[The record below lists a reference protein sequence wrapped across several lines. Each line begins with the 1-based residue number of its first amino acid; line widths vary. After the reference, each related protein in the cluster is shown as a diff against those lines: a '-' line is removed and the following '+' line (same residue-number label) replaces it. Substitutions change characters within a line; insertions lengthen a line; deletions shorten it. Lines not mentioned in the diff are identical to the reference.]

1 MRTSFPPPRCGRL
14 VTGLFLAAA
23 TLPAQAPKRPMTFLD
38 MQQMRQTGGYA
49 LSPDGK
55 WLLYTLSVPDWKAA
69 KRYTDIWLV
78 STERGVGSARQLTFT
93 RDRNE
98 TSPRWAPG
106 GGFFVFASDRGAPAD
121 QQTAQLYLMRP
132 DGGEARKLT
141 DAKDGVGAFA
151 FTRDGKWLVYSAG
164 KSDEQ
169 QVWGLP
175 AAELGA
181 TDLPGPVQLTRHAT
195 PVTDWQLSRDGALLF
210 FRARDSVDK
219 DEKLR
224 MEKKFDVRIRNQD
237 QPLQHLWLLDLA
249 TRGER
254 RLTSG
259 TEYSVGGVVVSPDG
273 KWVGFRGSP
282 NDRYKRTVTEASDYD
297 DLYLLDV
304 ATCRVERLTNNA
316 EIGESNL
323 SFSPDGAMIAFSAEN
338 DFVFARDP
346 KIYVRPTAQ
355 AGGSWRKL
363 GETYDGGLSVDWW
376 SRDGKTI
383 YFGDGV
389 RATYQVLALDLA
401 SNTVKPVVAEQAAVF
416 ASRDED
422 TGMILLTYSDPATPS
437 SLFLARSEAELG
449 DRAKWVRLTDP
460 NPQVAGFA
468 LGQAEEITW
477 KSKDGRTVGGVLLKP
492 VGYAP
497 GRRYPLIVQIHGGP
511 AGADVLS
518 FNGGYGSQ
526 VYAGAGYAV
535 LMPNYRGSTNYG
547 ERHRTEVAGD
557 YFTKGY
563 DDIMTG
569 VDHLVAQGLAHADSM
584 GVMGW
589 SAGGHYSDWILT
601 HTARFK
607 AISTGAGTA
616 NWISMYAQSDVQ
628 RVRQWYLGGKLPYD
642 DFEGYLRQSPIKY
655 IHNAKT
661 PTLIHVVDGDPRV
674 PRPQSE
680 ELHMALKKLGVPTE
694 LFVYPGQS
702 HGIPDPHNQY
712 LKAYVEMQW
721 FEHWIRGKKG
731 WFEWRDLL
739 KTVADSADSAKGRN

>member
-1 MRTSFPPPRCGRL
+1 MVRTAL
-14 VTGLFLAAA
+14 LLAALA
-23 TLPAQAPKRPMTFLD
+23 PALAAQVPKRPMSFLD
-38 MQQMRQTGGYA
+38 MQQMRQGGGYA

-55 WLLYTLSVPDWKAA
+55 WLLYTLSVPDWKQA
-69 KRYTDIWLV
+69 KRYTDIWIV
-78 STERGVGSARQLTFT
+78 STTEGVASARQLTFT
-93 RDRNE
+93 RDKNE
-98 TSPRWAPG
+98 TNPRWARDG
-106 GGFFVFASDRGAPAD
+106 KSFVFASNRDAAASAAGAAQPAD
-121 QQTAQLYLMRP
+121 QLYLMRL
-132 DGGEARKLT
+132 DGGEARRIT
-141 DAKDGVGAFA
+141 DAKDGVGAFD

-169 QVWGLP
+169 QLWTLP
-175 AAELGA
+175 ADSIALGEA
-181 TDLPGPVQLTRHAT
+181 KPVQLTRHRT
-195 PVTDWQLSRDGALLF
+195 PVADWQLTRDGKALF

-237 QPLQHLWLLDLA
+237 QPLHHLWAIDLA
-249 TRGER
+249 TRQER
-254 RLTSG
+254 RLTGG
-259 TEYSVGGVVVSPDG
+259 TAYGVSGVVISSDG

-282 NDRYKRTVTEASDYD
+282 NDRYKRNVTEAGNYD

-304 ATCRVERLTNNA
+304 RTCRIERLTNNA

-323 SFSPDGAMIAFSAEN
+323 SFSPDGSMIAFSAEN
-338 DFVFARDP
+338 DFVFGRDA
-346 KIYVRPTAQ
+346 KVYLRATAQ
-355 AGGSWRKL
+355 AGAPWRKL
-363 GETYDGGLSVDWW
+363 GATYDGGLSVDWW

-389 RATYQVLALDLA
+389 RASFQVLALDLA
-401 SNTVKPVVAEQAAVF
+401 SNTVKPVVAEKAAVF

-422 TGMILLTYSDPATPS
+422 TGFLLVTYADPTAPS
-437 SLFLARSEAELG
+437 SLYLARSEVELG
-449 DRAKWVRLTDP
+449 DRSKWVRLTNP
-460 NPQVAGFA
+460 NPQADGFA
-468 LGQAEEITW
+468 LGRAEQITW
-477 KSKDGRTVGGVLLKP
+477 KSKDGRMGGGVLVTP
-492 VGYAP
+492 VGYTP
-497 GRRYPLIVQIHGGP
+497 GRKYPLIVQIHGGP
-511 AGADVLS
+511 AGADVLGW
-518 FNGGYGSQ
+518 NGGYGSQ

-547 ERHRTEVAGD
+547 ERHRIEVVGD

-563 DDIMTG
+563 DDIMSG
-569 VDHLVAQGLAHADSM
+569 VDALISRGIVHPDSM

-601 HTARFK
+601 HTTRFK

-655 IHNAKT
+655 IHNART

-680 ELHMALKKLGVPTE
+680 ELHMALKQLGVPTE
-694 LFVYPGQS
+694 FFVYPGAS

-739 KTVADSADSAKGRN
+739 KTVEDAADTAKGRI